1 VSRTKNPASD
11 PKSAVAYIRV
21 STSDQRNG
29 IEAQREAI
37 ERWASLQCVRI
48 AVWCCDSGVSGAAS
62 LEDRPGLL
70 DALGALKA
78 HRAGLLVTA
87 KRDRLARDVGSAAA
101 VERLVREASAL
112 IATADGLDN
121 SDSPEGQL
129 VRAIIDSMAQYERAL
144 IRARTTAALRIKK
157 SNGERVGSIPLGFLA
172 DEQGKLVPCLAEQAA
187 MQRMR
192 ELAAAGC
199 SQRAI
204 CRALTAEGYLPR
216 KSKWN
221 VTTVSRALRRV
232 A

>member
-1 VSRTKNPASD
+1 M
-11 PKSAVAYIRV
+11 
-21 STSDQRNG
+21 
-29 IEAQREAI
+29 
-37 ERWASLQCVRI
+37 
-48 AVWCCDSGVSGAAS
+48 
-62 LEDRPGLL
+62 L
-70 DALGALKA
+70 DALGALKEQ
-78 HRAGLLVTA
+78 RAGLLVTA

-157 SNGERVGSIPLGFLA
+157 SRGERVGSLPFGFSA
-172 DEQGKLVPCLAEQAA
+172 DEQGKLVPCANEQAA
-187 MQRMR
+187 LLRMR
-192 ELAAAGC
+192 ELAAISC
-199 SQRAI
+199 SQPEV

-216 KSKWN
+216 GAKWN